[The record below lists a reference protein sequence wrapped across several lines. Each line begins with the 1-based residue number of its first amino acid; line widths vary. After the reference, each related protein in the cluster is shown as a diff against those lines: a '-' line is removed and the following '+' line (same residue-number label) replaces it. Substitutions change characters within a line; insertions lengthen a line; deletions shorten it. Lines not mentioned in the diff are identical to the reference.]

1 MVVVAQLD
9 DVVKIRKFTV
19 VRPGCLFCR
28 AIYDAI
34 TVAGTRACKTIGNGG
49 GVPSRPR
56 LRLINVAKAFF
67 PKSVDA
73 DVGHIQGQIV
83 GDGALDVQIPL
94 GGVTILEV
102 RIHGS
107 GKTGLG
113 RTARYARRSGEYWAC
128 NAPVE
133 IVWAYRRSATHRG

>member
-1 MVVVAQLD
+1 MVVVGHLD

-19 VRPGCLFCR
+19 ERPGCLFCR
-28 AIYDAI
+28 AIHVAI
-34 TVAGTRACKTIGNGG
+34 VVEGTRACKTIGNGG
-49 GVPSRPR
+49 GVPPRPGR
-56 LRLINVAKAFF
+56 RLIKFAKAFF
-67 PKSVDA
+67 PKAVVA
-73 DVGHIQGQIV
+73 DVGHIQGQTV

-94 GGVTILEV
+94 GGVHILEV